1 MYENQTFE
9 FILERML
16 ERVPDSLDKREGS
29 IIYDALA
36 PAAIELAQMY
46 VELDININLIFAD
59 TSSGDY
65 LDLAIAWSGVVR
77 KPATQAQLRGLFYNA
92 ANALMDIPVN
102 SRFAIDTITYKAAER
117 LSLGEYRMVAEIPG
131 AAANGLFG
139 TLMPIDYINNLARAE
154 LTELLVPGTGLE
166 TDEALRQRYRDAV
179 RRPATSGNKYH
190 YIEWALQIPGVGGVR
205 VFPLW
210 NGPKTVK
217 VVIVDA
223 EKLPASAVLV
233 QQVQDFIDPVPGRG
247 EGQAPIGAVV
257 TVASAI
263 GFELDIHATVTLA
276 AGYTLQGVTNTFRE
290 RLAAWR
296 KSAAFEATYV
306 SQAIIGALL
315 LGTDG
320 VLDYTELL
328 LNGDSGNLALN
339 DEQVPVIGAVELE
352 V

>member
-1 MYENQTFE
+1 MYEDQTFE
-9 FILERML
+9 TILQRML
-16 ERVPDSLDKREGS
+16 DRVPDSLDKREGS
-29 IIYDALA
+29 IIYDAMA

-65 LDLAIAWSGVVR
+65 LDLAISWSGVVR
-77 KPATQAQLRGLFYNA
+77 KPATQAQLRGLFYNS
-92 ANALMDIPVN
+92 ANALMDIPIN
-102 SRFAIDTITYKAAER
+102 SRFAIDTITYMAVER
-117 LSLGEYRMVAEIPG
+117 LSLGEYRMVAETPG
-131 AAANGLFG
+131 AAANGLLG

-154 LTELLVPGTGLE
+154 LTELLVPGTGRE
-166 TDEALRQRYRDAV
+166 TDDALRQRYRDAV

-210 NGPKTVK
+210 DGPKTVK

-233 QQVQDFIDPVPGRG
+233 QQVQDYIDPNPGRG

-257 TVASAI
+257 TVSAAA

-276 AGYTLQGVTNTFRE
+276 AGYTLQGVINTFRE
-290 RLAAWR
+290 RLEDWR
-296 KSAAFEATYV
+296 KSATFDATYI

-320 VLDYTELL
+320 VLDYSDLL
-328 LNGDSGNLALN
+328 LNGDSGNLALT
-339 DEQVPVIGAVELE
+339 DEQVPVIGSVELE

>member
-1 MYENQTFE
+1 MYENQSFE
-9 FILERML
+9 TILERML

-29 IIYDALA
+29 VIYDALA

-102 SRFAIDTITYKAAER
+102 SRFAIDAITYKAAER
-117 LSLGEYRMVAEIPG
+117 LSLGEYRMVAETSG
-131 AAANGLFG
+131 AAANGVFG

-154 LTELLVPGTGLE
+154 LTELLVPGTGRE

-210 NGPKTVK
+210 AGPKTVK

-257 TVASAI
+257 TVSAAV
-263 GFELDIHATVTLA
+263 GFVLDIHATVTLA
-276 AGYTLQGVTNTFRE
+276 AGYTLQGVINTFRE
-290 RLAAWR
+290 RLEDWR
-296 KSAAFEATYV
+296 KSAAFDATYV

-328 LNGDSGNLALN
+328 LNGDSGNLALS